1 MAMDKKKLKLIP
13 IKNLSYETKKRFVK
27 NRTQSKVEY
36 LINAY
41 IHDEILVL
49 DIYKS
54 LDELQYRIFQSKD
67 DFITLETIAW
77 RTSSFENL
85 FNVWPRLP
93 VSIGDDESNKV
104 MQSYLETNENPIE
117 ALKQLQSD
125 IRKNELGKKHKKITD
140 KIDEIMDTVPKL
152 PEGFEH
158 WLEETALV
166 ESKYIFYTYKN
177 GKSVKGHCTYCHNE
191 VEVEKSKHNSHGI
204 CPNCKSLVTLKAKG
218 RGHNITDVA
227 FGNIIQKANGGIVL
241 REFSISKNYQETY
254 EKPKVM
260 IRERNRIFY
269 YTDKPQKYYMW
280 DSFKQTG
287 ITRWCEGDNWIVD
300 KGSLY
305 TTNLDEVLKGS
316 DFQYSAIK
324 QYAESN
330 SNMKLKVQNY
340 LHFYQKYPAIE
351 YFVKLGLINLT
362 TDILDERNYGVIK
375 RGKNL
380 QEVTGLSK
388 QSLNRLINVNG
399 GLHKV
404 EALRTSEETRI
415 PVTDDELDKIN
426 TLYPARGEVFMAA
439 KYSTIHQVLKYL
451 DNPERT
457 LNLYDDYLYMAKNL
471 NWDMTN
477 SFILFPRHL
486 KAAHDQVMN
495 LTKMKSKVEENQAI
509 KKAYKSLQ
517 EVFGWQDK
525 EYFIKAPESAKE
537 IIREGHTLHHCVGS
551 YTKRV
556 AEKETVIL
564 FMRKKEDPY
573 NPFFTIEVNP
583 KTFEVRQVHG
593 QSNCAPKGKVEKAI
607 IKYKNQVLMTK
618 RNGIAV

>member
-1 MAMDKKKLKLIP
+1 MDKKKLKKIP
-13 IKNLSYETKKRFVK
+13 VKALSYEIKKRFVK
-27 NRTQSKVEY
+27 NRSINLEGY

-41 IHDEILVL
+41 THEEILVM

-54 LDELQYRIFQSKD
+54 LDELQYRMFQSKN
-67 DFITLETIAW
+67 DFITLENTTW
-77 RTSSFENL
+77 RTSTFENL
-85 FNVWPRLP
+85 FSTWVRKLIAP
-93 VSIGDDESNKV
+93 GDDESEQA
-104 MQSYLETNENPIE
+104 MQDYLETQENPIN
-117 ALKQLQSD
+117 ALKQLQSY
-125 IRKNELGKKHKKITD
+125 IRNVELQKKHKKITD
-140 KIDEIMDTVPKL
+140 KIDEVMSTVPGL

-177 GKSVKGHCTYCHNE
+177 GKHIKGYCTYCHTE

-204 CPNCKSLVTLKAKG
+204 CPNCMNLVTLKAKG

-241 REFSISKNYQETY
+241 REFSITKNYQESY
-254 EKPKVM
+254 VSPKLT

-269 YTDKPQKYYMW
+269 YTDKPRRDYMW

-287 ITRWCEGDNWIVD
+287 VVRWCDNNDAWLVD

-305 TTNLDEVLKGS
+305 TTNLDEVLKGT

-324 QYAESN
+324 QYAES
-330 SNMKLKVQNY
+330 STNMRLKVQTY
-340 LHFYQKYPAIE
+340 FHFYHHYPAIE

-362 TDILDERNYGVIK
+362 TDILNERNYGTII

-380 QEVTGLSK
+380 REVTGLSK
-388 QSLNRLINVNG
+388 HTLNRLIQVNG
-399 GLHKV
+399 GLHKL
-404 EALRTSEETRI
+404 ATLRTSEETGI
-415 PVTDDELDKIN
+415 FITDDELDKIN
-426 TLYPARGEVFMAA
+426 IFYPARSEIFTVA

-451 DNPERT
+451 DNQGHALT
-457 LNLYDDYLYMAKNL
+457 LYSDYLHMAKEL
-471 NWDMTN
+471 NWDMK
-477 SFILFPRHL
+477 SDFILFPRYLNDGHAQVLNLTRTKL
-486 KAAHDQVMN
+486 KA
-495 LTKMKSKVEENQAI
+495 EENLAI
-509 KKAYKSLQ
+509 KKAFKSLQ
-517 EVFGWQDK
+517 EAFGWEDK
-525 EYFIKAPESAKE
+525 EYIIKVPESAKE
-537 IIREGHTLHHCVGS
+537 IIREGHTLHHCVGT

-564 FMRKKEDPY
+564 FLRKKEEPY

-583 KTFEVRQVHG
+583 KTFEVRQIHG
-593 QSNCAPKGKVEKAI
+593 QNNCSPKGEVEQAI
-607 IKYKNQVLMTK
+607 TKYKSQVLTTK